1 MPLAIF
7 DLDETLVSGDC
18 SSRFCEYLQRTGL
31 VEGNDFIQRER
42 ELMDDYHHQRL
53 SMADYIEFLLAPLA
67 GLSVTQVDALM
78 PAFVERWIRPRI
90 YPQALST
97 LMEHRRAGDRILI
110 ISASAE
116 FIVRAVAQDLGVDDV
131 LAIDLEQ
138 TDQQR
143 YDGRIRGIP
152 SYREG
157 KVQRLQQWISQQ
169 GESLAGATFY
179 SDSINDR
186 PLMELVDH
194 PVATNPDPLLAELAC
209 QRGWA
214 VLDWTQLQQPKQAS
228 AVVPQLS
235 TYTGT

>member
-18 SSRFCEYLQRTGL
+18 SSRFCDYLQRAGL
-31 VEGNDFIQRER
+31 VDGNDFIQRER
-42 ELMDDYHHQRL
+42 ELMDDYRHQRL
-53 SMADYIEFLLAPLA
+53 SMDDYIEFLLAPLA
-67 GLSVTQVDALM
+67 GLTVSQIDALM

-90 YPQALST
+90 YPQALTT
-97 LMEHRRAGDRILI
+97 LMQHRRAGDRILI

-116 FIVRAVAQDLGVDDV
+116 FIVRAVAEDLGVDDV

-138 TDQQR
+138 TDAQH
-143 YDGRIRGIP
+143 YSGRISGIP

-169 GESLAGATFY
+169 GESLVGATFY

-186 PLMELVDH
+186 PLMEQVDH
-194 PVATNPDPLLAELAC
+194 PVATNPDPLLAELAH
-209 QRGWA
+209 QRGWKL
-214 VLDWTQLQQPKQAS
+214 VDWTQLQHPEQAS
-228 AVVPQLS
+228 AAVPQYS
-235 TYTGT
+235 THTGT